1 MKKFIR
7 GILRGLGLYAFA
19 LDVEN
24 KLITLFKKSERK
36 EFYGQFIKSGDLV
49 FDVGANKG
57 NRTIIFL
64 DLGAKVVAVEPQK
77 ECYEHL
83 TKRFGNKIELV
94 KLGLGEKESTE
105 TMYVS
110 GSTLIS
116 SFSKDHVDMMQ
127 EDRFKG
133 ADWGK
138 TIEVSMTTMD
148 NLIKQH
154 GVPAFCKIDVEGYE
168 YDVLKGL
175 SQPVGAMSLEYIVP
189 ENTQVLVDCINHLSK
204 LGKIECN
211 FSYGESMKFNLSTWK
226 SGPEMAV
233 YVQTKEFTNTSYG
246 DVYIR
251 FVN

>member
-1 MKKFIR
+1 MRKLIR
-7 GILRGLGLYAFA
+7 GILRGLGLYAFT
-19 LDVEN
+19 LDLEN

-36 EFYGQFIKSGDLV
+36 EFYKQFIRSGDLV

-57 NRTIIFL
+57 NRTVIFL
-64 DLGAKVVAVEPQK
+64 ELGAKVVAIEPQK

-83 TKRFGNKIELV
+83 TKRFGDTIDLI
-94 KLGLGEKESTE
+94 KLGLGEKESTA

-133 ADWGK
+133 AAWGE
-138 TIEVSMTTMD
+138 TIEIKMTTMD
-148 NLIKQH
+148 VLIEKY
-154 GVPAFCKIDVEGYE
+154 GTPAFCKVDVEGYE

-175 SQPVGAMSLEYIVP
+175 SKPLKALSLEYIVP
-189 ENTQVLVDCINHLSK
+189 ENTQVLVDCLAHLAG
-204 LGKIECN
+204 LGAIECN
-211 FSYGESMKFNLSTWK
+211 FSYGESMKFNLPQWK
-226 SGPEMAV
+226 SGQEMID
-233 YVQTKEFTNTSYG
+233 YVQTDEFTNTSYG

-251 FVN
+251 FK

>member
-1 MKKFIR
+1 MKKILR
-7 GILRGLGLYAFA
+7 SILRGLGLYAFA

-36 EFYGQFIKSGDLV
+36 EFYGQFIKPGDLV

-83 TKRFGNKIELV
+83 SKRFGNTIELV
-94 KLGLGEKESTE
+94 TLGLGEKESTA

-116 SFSKDHVDMMQ
+116 SFSKNHVDQMQ

-133 ADWGK
+133 AAWGK
-138 TIEVSMTTMD
+138 TIEVKMTTMD
-148 NLIKQH
+148 RLIEQH
-154 GVPAFCKIDVEGYE
+154 GVPAFCKVDVEGYE

-189 ENTQVLVDCINHLSK
+189 ENTQVLVDCLTHLNK
-204 LGKIECN
+204 LGTIECN
-211 FSYGESMKFNLSTWK
+211 FSYGETMKFNLDHWK
-226 SGPEMAV
+226 TGDEMIAF
-233 YVQTKEFTNTSYG
+233 VQTQEFTDTSYG

-251 FVN
+251 FK

>member
-1 MKKFIR
+1 MKKVIR
-7 GILRGLGLYAFA
+7 SILRGLGLYAFA

-24 KLITLFKKSERK
+24 KLITLFKKGERK
-36 EFYGQFIKSGDLV
+36 DFYGQFIKSGDLV

-57 NRTIIFL
+57 NRTVIFL

-94 KLGLGEKESTE
+94 KLGLGEAESTA

-116 SFSKDHVDMMQ
+116 SFSKDHVDQMQ

-133 ADWGK
+133 AAWGK
-138 TIEVSMTTMD
+138 TIEVKMTTMD
-148 NLIKQH
+148 KLIEKH
-154 GVPAFCKIDVEGYE
+154 GVPAFCKVDVEGYE

-189 ENTQVLVDCINHLSK
+189 ENTQVLVDCLTHLNK

-211 FSYGESMKFNLSTWK
+211 FSYGETMKFNLTEWK
-226 SGPEMAV
+226 TGQEMID
-233 YVQTKEFTNTSYG
+233 YVQTKEFIDTSYG

-251 FVN
+251 FI

>member
-1 MKKFIR
+1 MRKLIR
-7 GILRGLGLYAFA
+7 SILRGLGLYSFT
-19 LDVEN
+19 LDIEN
-24 KLITLFKKSERK
+24 KLITVFKKSERK
-36 EFYGQFIKSGDLV
+36 EFYSQFIKTGDLV

-57 NRTIIFL
+57 NRTVIFL
-64 DLGAKVVAVEPQK
+64 ELGAKVVAVEPQK

-83 TKRFGNKIELV
+83 TKRFGNKIDLV
-94 KLGLGEKESTE
+94 KLGLGEKQSTAI
-105 TMYVS
+105 MYVS

-148 NLIKQH
+148 NLIQQY

-189 ENTQVLVDCINHLSK
+189 ENTQVLVNCLTHLSK
-204 LGKIECN
+204 LGTIACN
-211 FSYGESMKFNLSTWK
+211 FSYGESMKFNLPNWK
-226 SGPEMAV
+226 SGPEMIA
-233 YVQTKEFTNTSYG
+233 YIQTQEFTGTSYG
-246 DVYIR
+246 DVYVR
-251 FVN
+251 FV

>member
-1 MKKFIR
+1 MKKLIR
-7 GILRGLGLYAFA
+7 DILRGLGLYSFA
-19 LDVEN
+19 LDLEN
-24 KLITLFKKSERK
+24 KIITVFKKSERK
-36 EFYGQFIKSGDLV
+36 EFYSAFIKKGDLV

-57 NRTIIFL
+57 NRTVIFL
-64 DLGAKVVAVEPQK
+64 ELGAKVVAVEPQK

-83 TKRFGNKIELV
+83 TKRFGNTIELI
-94 KLGLGEKESTE
+94 KLGLGEKESKE

-138 TIEVSMTTMD
+138 TIEISMTTLD
-148 NLIKQH
+148 KLIEQH
-154 GVPAFCKIDVEGYE
+154 GTPAFCKIDVEGYE

-175 SQPVGAMSLEYIVP
+175 TKPLVALSLEYIVP
-189 ENTQVLVDCINHLSK
+189 ENTQVLVDCLTHLSK

-211 FSYGESMKFNLSTWK
+211 FSYGESMKYDLPKWK
-226 SGPEMAV
+226 TGEEMIAF
-233 YVQTKEFTNTSYG
+233 VQTKEFIDTSYG
-246 DVYIR
+246 DVYIK
-251 FVN
+251 FVK

>member
-1 MKKFIR
+1 MKKIIR
-7 GILRGLGLYAFA
+7 SILRGLGLYAFA

-24 KLITLFKKSERK
+24 KLITMFKKGERK
-36 EFYGQFIKSGDLV
+36 AFYGQFIQKGDLV

-57 NRTIIFL
+57 NRTVIFL

-94 KLGLGEKESTE
+94 KLGLGEAESTA

-133 ADWGK
+133 AAWGK
-138 TIEVSMTTMD
+138 TIEVKMTTMD
-148 NLIKQH
+148 KLIEQH
-154 GVPAFCKIDVEGYE
+154 GVPAFCKVDVEGYE

-189 ENTQVLVDCINHLSK
+189 ENTQVLVNCLEHLNK
-204 LGKIECN
+204 LGQIECN
-211 FSYGESMKFNLSTWK
+211 FSYGESMKFNLPTWK
-226 SGPEMAV
+226 TGPEMIA
-233 YVQTKEFTNTSYG
+233 YVQSQEFTDTSYG
-246 DVYIR
+246 DVYVR
-251 FVN
+251 FVK

>member
-1 MKKFIR
+1 MKKLVR
-7 GILRGLGLYAFA
+7 NILRGLGLYSAA

-24 KLITLFKKSERK
+24 KVITVFKKSERK
-36 EFYGQFIKSGDLV
+36 DFYAEFIKEGDVV

-57 NRTIIFL
+57 NRTVIFL
-64 DLGAKVVAVEPQK
+64 ELGAKVVAVEPQK

-83 TKRFGNKIELV
+83 TKRFGDTIDLI
-94 KLGLGEKESTE
+94 KLGLGEKESTA

-116 SFSKDHVDMMQ
+116 SFSKEHVDVMK

-133 ADWGK
+133 ADWGD
-138 TIEVSMTTMD
+138 TIEIQMTTMD
-148 NLIKQH
+148 VLIEKY
-154 GVPAFCKIDVEGYE
+154 GTPAFCKIDVEGYE

-175 SQPVGAMSLEYIVP
+175 SKPLKALSLEYIVP
-189 ENTQVLVDCINHLSK
+189 ENTQVLVDCLAHLAK

-211 FSYGESMKFNLSTWK
+211 FSYGESMKYNLPQWK
-226 SGPEMAV
+226 SGEDMIT
-233 YVQTKEFTNTSYG
+233 YIQTKEFTDTSYG

-251 FVN
+251 FV

>member
-1 MKKFIR
+1 MRKLIR
-7 GILRGLGLYAFA
+7 SVLRGLGLYSFT
-19 LDVEN
+19 LDMEN
-24 KLITLFKKSERK
+24 KLITVFKKSERK
-36 EFYGQFIKSGDLV
+36 EFYSQFIKSGDIV

-57 NRTIIFL
+57 NRTVIFL
-64 DLGAKVVAVEPQK
+64 ELGAKVVAVEPQK

-83 TKRFGNKIELV
+83 TKRFGNTIDLV
-94 KLGLGEKESTE
+94 KLGLGEKESKA

-138 TIEVSMTTMD
+138 TIEIEMTTMD
-148 NLIKQH
+148 VLIEKYGH
-154 GVPAFCKIDVEGYE
+154 PAFCKIDVEGYE

-175 SQPVGAMSLEYIVP
+175 SQPLKALSLEYIVP
-189 ENTQVLVDCINHLSK
+189 ENTQVLVDCLTHLAK
-204 LGKIECN
+204 LGAIECN
-211 FSYGESMKFNLSTWK
+211 FSYGESMKFNLPQWK
-226 SGPEMAV
+226 TGEEMIT
-233 YVQTKEFTNTSYG
+233 YIQTPAFTRTSYG

-251 FVN
+251 FV

>member
-1 MKKFIR
+1 MRKLIR
-7 GILRGLGLYAFA
+7 GILRGLGLYAFT
-19 LDVEN
+19 LDIEN

-36 EFYGQFIKSGDLV
+36 EFYNQFIKAGDVV

-57 NRTIIFL
+57 NRTVIFL
-64 DLGAKVVAVEPQK
+64 ELGAKVVAVEPQK

-83 TKRFGNKIELV
+83 TKRFGDKIDLI

-116 SFSKDHVDMMQ
+116 SFSKDHVDQMQ

-133 ADWGK
+133 AAWGE
-138 TIEVSMTTMD
+138 TIEVKMTTMD
-148 NLIKQH
+148 KLIEKH
-154 GVPAFCKIDVEGYE
+154 GVPSFCKIDVEGYE

-189 ENTQVLVDCINHLSK
+189 ENTQVLVDCLKHLSN
-204 LGKIECN
+204 LGSIECN
-211 FSYGESMKFNLSTWK
+211 FSYGESMKYNLPKWK
-226 SGPEMAV
+226 TGQEMID
-233 YVQTKEFTNTSYG
+233 YVQTDEFINTSYG
-246 DVYIR
+246 DVYIQ
-251 FVN
+251 FK

>member
-1 MKKFIR
+1 MKKLIR
-7 GILRGLGLYAFA
+7 DALRGLGLYSTA
-19 LDVEN
+19 LDIEN
-24 KLITLFKKSERK
+24 KVITVFKKGERK
-36 EFYGQFIKSGDLV
+36 EFYSEFIKKGDVV

-57 NRTIIFL
+57 NRTVIFL
-64 DLGAKVVAVEPQK
+64 ELGAKVVAVEPQR

-83 TKRFGNKIELV
+83 IKRFGNTIDLV
-94 KLGLGEKESTE
+94 KLGLGEKENKE

-133 ADWGK
+133 ADWGD
-138 TIEVSMTTMD
+138 TIEVQMTTLD
-148 NLIKQH
+148 VLIGMY
-154 GVPAFCKIDVEGYE
+154 GVPSFCKIDVEGYE

-175 SQPVGAMSLEYIVP
+175 SKPLKALSLEYIVP
-189 ENTQVLVDCINHLSK
+189 ENTLVLVDCLKHLAG

-211 FSYGESMKFNLSTWK
+211 FSYGESMKFSLDKWK
-226 SGPEMAV
+226 TGQEMV
-233 YVQTKEFTNTSYG
+233 DFVQTQEFTNTSYG

-251 FVN
+251 FVE